1 MDEKHIENIQQNV
14 IALLGENRLKQAI
27 AALEENVEGLQDW
40 ELRSRFTEMQTAYGF
55 MLEYLGKGMPDPDR
69 ERLHGELIGRC
80 YILNDQIAVARLSES
95 SSKVYF
101 QMRRKHKGLA
111 DYDGAVSRLEENH
124 ANMEIAESMP
134 AEECRSLKE
143 QLGKEHETLLHQ
155 LFNII
160 WCSSNWSRSDA
171 EKITAAIT
179 GETIGVNDRATLAS
193 AAMLSALKCFE
204 PIKATTLCR
213 IAESKE
219 SIISTRA
226 IIGII
231 ITLFRYEK
239 RLKHYPELSAAID
252 ALKENPT
259 LVRRMETIQIQ
270 LLRCRET
277 QKIDRKMREEIIPAM
292 MKNQHLNNEKL
303 SIDILKEIEDDEDK
317 NPEWRK
323 WLEQDEIKGKL
334 EEMAKWQI
342 EGADLYMSTFSQLKN
357 FPFFGEITNWFRP
370 FDTTVPS
377 IAEVMPKEKLGNRTI
392 LGAICSSPVFC
403 NSDKYSFCFTMQRIP
418 TEQREMLMNQ
428 ITEGGEM
435 NEQDADTFAQIP
447 AEKKAEV
454 ESNQYIQDL
463 YRFFKVSNF
472 RGEFNDPFT
481 LQLNLLEKDSLRT
494 LINSNEA
501 VLRTFRYLVEK
512 EYYEEA
518 YKAGSIFETTGECD
532 AQFFQEMGYCRQKEH
547 DYNTAIDYYT
557 KADIIKPD
565 TLWTL
570 RHIAQCYRLQGES
583 DKALSYYQMAEELAP
598 ENISLLL
605 QTGESFATMKQYE
618 EAFAR
623 FYKVEYLKPSSR
635 RAQRAIAWCS
645 FITGKDEQARAYY
658 RRLQEQPSPAFEDYL
673 NAAHVEWVN
682 HNNAT
687 AVELYSK
694 AKEIAGSSERVA
706 DQIMRD
712 SEVLIAR
719 GVSENE
725 LLLLRDLIN

>member
-1 MDEKHIENIQQNV
+1 MDEKHIKNIQQNV

-171 EKITAAIT
+171 EKITSAIT

-292 MKNQHLNNEKL
+292 MKNRNLNNEKL

-357 FPFFGEITNWFRP
+357 YPFFGEITNWFRP
-370 FDTTVPS
+370 FDKAVP
-377 IAEVMPKEKLGNRTI
+377 AVADVMPKEKIGNGSI

-403 NSDKYSFCFTMQRIP
+403 NSDKYSFCFTLQRIP
-418 TEQREMLMNQ
+418 TEQRDMLMNQ
-428 ITEGGEM
+428 IMDGGEM
-435 NEQDADTFAQIP
+435 NEQDADTFAHIP

-481 LQLNLLEKDSLRT
+481 MQLNLLESNTLST

-501 VLRTFRYLVEK
+501 KLRTFRYLVEK
-512 EYYEEA
+512 EYYSEA
-518 YKAGSIFETTGECD
+518 YKAGRKYESTGECD
-532 AQFFQEMGYCRQKEH
+532 AQFFQEMGYCLQKEQ
-547 DYNTAIDYYT
+547 DYDAAIDYYT

-570 RHIAQCYRLQGES
+570 RHIAQCYRLQGEF

-623 FYKVEYLKPSSR
+623 FYKVEYLKPGSR
-635 RAQRAIAWCS
+635 RALRAIAWCS
-645 FITGKDEQARAYY
+645 FITGKDEQARGYY
-658 RRLQEQPSPAFEDYL
+658 RRLQELPSPAFEDYL

-682 HNNAT
+682 HNHAQ
-687 AVELYSK
+687 AVELYGK
-694 AKEIAGSSERVA
+694 AKEIAGSADKVA
-706 DQIMRD
+706 EQILND
-712 SEVLIAR
+712 SEALTSR
-719 GVSENE
+719 GASKNE
-725 LLLLRDLIN
+725 LLLLRDLII